1 MEMSQRV
8 ARSCTLFTTKVIMS
22 GCFGTTKGVATSRQ
36 VDGTRSAARE
46 TCCFAVA
53 SNALSSSN
61 SSALEKEYERLIRLT
76 LKITIC

>member
-1 MEMSQRV
+1 M
-8 ARSCTLFTTKVIMS
+8 FTTKVIMS

-46 TCCFAVA
+46 TCCFVVV
-53 SNALSSSN
+53 NNVLSSLN
-61 SSALEKEYERLIRLT
+61 SSALEKEYERLIRLM